1 MTEATDTRNDVL
13 EHFRRHSTNT
23 NPGTFAPS
31 YNALPTDLASTCRAV
46 QSWLVHMF
54 WIDEAPYGVTHAQI
68 KASGRRM
75 CEEFAL
81 STAEERLAS
90 IFALDDRS
98 LAEPRPADRRSVGC
112 CRDYALMLTSVL
124 RHRGIPARVRTGV
137 ALYFVAP
144 DGPMIED
151 HYVTEHWNTAE
162 ERWQLTDPQIDELQR
177 SAVDS
182 ELDVLDFSEDLFL
195 TGARLVE
202 AIRDGRVPTTVGFP
216 PVNVGATYGRNKLF
230 ADFASLTG
238 YELPVHAWWGLG
250 DPSSVEPGDDAL
262 VDRLIELAHAIDRN
276 DVAALGEA
284 LHLSRTHPR
293 LRMPAGYTAPPY
305 KHPLC

>member
-1 MTEATDTRNDVL
+1 MTEAIDTRTDVL
-13 EHFRRHSTNT
+13 ERFRRHSANT
-23 NPGTFAPS
+23 NPGKFARS
-31 YNALPTDLASTCRAV
+31 YDALPTDLASTCQAV

-54 WIDEAPYGVTHAQI
+54 WIGEAPYGVTHAQI

-75 CEEFAL
+75 CEEFSL

-90 IFALDDRS
+90 IFALDERP
-98 LAEPRPADRRSVGC
+98 LAEPRPADRRSMGC

-144 DGPMIED
+144 DGYRIED

-162 ERWQLTDPQIDELQR
+162 GRWQLTDPQIDDLQR
-177 SAVDS
+177 HAVGS
-182 ELDVLDFSEDLFL
+182 GLNTLDLPEGVFL

-202 AIRDGRVPTTVGFP
+202 AIRDGRVPETVGFP
-216 PVNVGATYGRNKLF
+216 PVNVGVTYGRNKLF
-230 ADFASLTG
+230 ADFAGLTG
-238 YELPVHAWWGLG
+238 HELPVHAWWGLG
-250 DPSSVEPGDDAL
+250 EPSSVEPGDDAL
-262 VDRLIELAHAIDRN
+262 VDRMIRLVHAIDRN
-276 DVAALGEA
+276 VESALAEA

-293 LRMPAGYTAPPY
+293 LRMPAGYTVPAY
-305 KHPLC
+305 EHPLC